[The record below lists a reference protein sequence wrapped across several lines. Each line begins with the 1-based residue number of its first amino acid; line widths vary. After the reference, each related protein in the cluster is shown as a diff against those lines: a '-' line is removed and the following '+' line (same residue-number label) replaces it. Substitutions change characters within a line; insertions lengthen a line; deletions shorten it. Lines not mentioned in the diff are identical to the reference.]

1 MERYEY
7 DCDNCLKSEV
17 CKYRDQYISVVDQL
31 GLQHISIK
39 CDDPNAER
47 STIRLYDINFIEQPV
62 RIHCKFRF
70 EKPVIRMDATSAPTN
85 IYHVS
90 ESTITDLITGRS
102 RPLFG
107 GLIDDRE

>member
-7 DCDNCLKSEV
+7 DCDKCLKSDV
-17 CKYRDQYISVVDQL
+17 CKYKEQYISVVDQV

-39 CDDPNAER
+39 RDDPNAER
-47 STIRLYDINFIEQPV
+47 STIRLCDISSIEQPI

-70 EKPVIRMDATSAPTN
+70 EKPVIKFDATSAPTN

-90 ESTITDLITGRS
+90 EQTPSSIANFDS
-102 RPLFG
+102 KPLFG
-107 GLIDDRE
+107 GLTDDRK